1 MSERDRNRTVNKQQR
16 INEES
21 FDFKSPRPPVL
32 GEERSHFKSDWGPP
46 PPQMD
51 WTNYKSSSPPPRKYY
66 SYANESP
73 PAPYG
78 YEPEGSCQS
87 NSRSS
92 SRHERVSC
100 DNSPPPACVKWA
112 HSLLSLLQDPDGVK
126 LFQQYLE
133 SEGKHHADTLDF
145 WFACEGLRKQ
155 TAREKIHQLVKV
167 IYKKF
172 FVKSALPIGEELRK
186 EIGKQ
191 IKSSQCL
198 EPPVT
203 LFDKAQ
209 SIVENLI
216 HETTYPNFLKCD
228 LYLQY
233 LQYVQNSSSSSSDF
247 SNELSNLT
255 NVPDPLPTLHEDMEL
270 IMNPPVHISHT
281 SGNGSVSTG
290 YHTPNVGASGAVRLT
305 RDSLLIS
312 QKHRAVEV
320 RPKSEAVASMFMY
333 RGAATGAHAAYNSY
347 NPNSR
352 QDSELHSLSSHSH
365 SDARTESD
373 NLSMTDSSVDGRSL
387 GRTSRRKAVL
397 EARKTREYAALNQE
411 TNMHQ
416 ILIPRTQRVDTKQ
429 CKPMD
434 RDTFACVLIEKLEAV
449 KRYQDQQELLDRKLR
464 ESEAMGSMSDIQSRE
479 LANAIKE
486 KLQLEDDN
494 DQDILDQHVSRVFSD
509 LTPARSP
516 GLSSPR
522 PHSPP
527 RNRHVQAPYI
537 RPRRKE
543 KDGFSTFS
551 GDSGNVHDYAD
562 GSEHKLAMVK
572 SKSMPEYPED
582 RFVRGPSGRR
592 SSKKTLTELTDSG
605 VSVVSD
611 TIPSSAP
618 VKDNRVLAWL
628 MESDKS
634 GRGSSHT
641 HSEMS
646 LKHRSHR
653 TSSATSPNASRRRK
667 GFGSRSSSLERG
679 SCGGALGPAQPFIAD
694 PSMPPLPSPNI
705 AIQLEEARRRLLE
718 DDVRT
723 RPKQRSSSSRYY
735 PDSAQSSQSTLR
747 KSMRGPRPSMPAI
760 AGAEDVTT
768 VVFNFCEEQFP
779 YRTKIPG
786 TQVTLR
792 QFKEY
797 LPKKGNYRYFFKT
810 VCEELGNQV
819 IQEEVSNDAEVLPLW
834 EGKIMAQVKPVD

>member
-1 MSERDRNRTVNKQQR
+1 MSERDRNRAIGKQQQQR
-16 INEES
+16 FNEES
-21 FDFKSPRPPVL
+21 FDYKSPRPPVL
-32 GEERSHFKSDWGPP
+32 GEERSHFSSDWGPP
-46 PPQMD
+46 PSQMD
-51 WTNYKSSSPPPRKYY
+51 WNNYKSSPPPPRKYS
-66 SYANESP
+66 SYQNESP
-73 PAPYG
+73 PAPFG

-87 NSRSS
+87 NSHSS

-100 DNSPPPACVKWA
+100 DDSPPPACVKWA
-112 HSLLSLLQDPDGVK
+112 QSLHSLLQDPDGVK

-133 SEGKHHADTLDF
+133 SEGQHHADTLDF

-209 SIVENLI
+209 SIVEHLI
-216 HETTYPNFLKCD
+216 YETTYQNFLKSD
-228 LYLQY
+228 LYLQN
-233 LQYVQNSSSSSSDF
+233 LQNVQSSSSSSSEF
-247 SNELSNLT
+247 SNVLSNL

-270 IMNPPVHISHT
+270 IMNPPVHLSHT

-290 YHTPNVGASGAVRLT
+290 YHTPNVGATGPVRLT

-312 QKHRAVEV
+312 QKRRAAEV

-333 RGAATGAHAAYNSY
+333 RSAAAGAHAAYNSY

-352 QDSELHSLSSHSH
+352 QDSELHSLSSHS
-365 SDARTESD
+365 DARTESD
-373 NLSMTDSSVDGRSL
+373 NMSMTSSSVDGRSL
-387 GRTSRRKAVL
+387 GRTSRRKAVM

-411 TNMHQ
+411 TNMNQ

-429 CKPMD
+429 CQPMD
-434 RDTFACVLIEKLEAV
+434 RDTFASILIEKLEAV
-449 KRYQDQQELLDRKLR
+449 KLSQEKQELLERKLK
-464 ESEAMGSMSDIQSRE
+464 ESDSMGSMSDIQSRE
-479 LANAIKE
+479 LANAIRE

-509 LTPARSP
+509 LTPAMSP
-516 GLSSPR
+516 GLSSR
-522 PHSPP
+522 RSHSPP
-527 RNRHVQAPYI
+527 RNRHVQGAYM
-537 RPRRKE
+537 RPRRKD

-562 GSEHKLAMVK
+562 GSEHKLSMVK
-572 SKSMPEYPED
+572 SKSMSEYPDE
-582 RFVRGPSGRR
+582 RFVRGSSGRR

-611 TIPSSAP
+611 TISATAP
-618 VKDNRVLAWL
+618 IKDTRVIAWL

-653 TSSATSPNASRRRK
+653 TSSVTSPNASRRRK

-679 SCGGALGPAQPFIAD
+679 SSSGALGPAQPFIAD
-694 PSMPPLPSPNI
+694 PSMPPLPSPNT
-705 AIQLEEARRRLLE
+705 AIQLEEARRRLME

-723 RPKQRSSSSRYY
+723 RPKQRSSNRYY
-735 PDSAQSSQSTLR
+735 PDVAQSSQSTLR
-747 KSMRGPRPSMPAI
+747 KSMRGPRTAM

-819 IQEEVSNDAEVLPLW
+819 IQEEVINDAEVLPLW
-834 EGKIMAQVKPVD
+834 EGKIMAQVKPID